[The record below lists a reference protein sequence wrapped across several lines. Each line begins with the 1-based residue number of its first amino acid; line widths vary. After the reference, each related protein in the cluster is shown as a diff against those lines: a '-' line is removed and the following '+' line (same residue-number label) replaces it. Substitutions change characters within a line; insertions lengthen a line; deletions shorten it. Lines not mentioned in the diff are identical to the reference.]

1 MLALHQ
7 GQSWSLVSY
16 PLNTIEDSCP
26 VSFGSMGTNA
36 LAGNRHPGNSLAGC
50 GAPAKVKRQDNLP
63 DLSCPSPSS
72 ETSMTT
78 MTLEPTTTTT
88 ETAPTTSD
96 STSSETPTTT
106 QPATTTSSFCTVI
119 YGDGSSCVQVPN
131 NTCGFGSQVIC
142 PLAKRGL
149 HAATA
154 TTYYATGSFI
164 RAVPTQT

>member
-78 MTLEPTTTTT
+78 MTMESTTT
-88 ETAPTTSD
+88 ETSQTSTD
-96 STSSETPTTT
+96 STSSGTSTTT
-106 QPATTTSSFCTVI
+106 ELTSTTSSFCTVV

-154 TTYYATGSFI
+154 TTYYATGSFV
-164 RAVPTQT
+164 RAVLTAT

>member
-1 MLALHQ
+1 MMIENSCFVPI
-7 GQSWSLVSY
+7 GS
-16 PLNTIEDSCP
+16 TITDE
-26 VSFGSMGTNA
+26 F
-36 LAGNRHPGNSLAGC
+36 AGNRHPGNALAGC
-50 GAPAKVKRQDNLP
+50 GAPGKVKRQDDLP

-78 MTLEPTTTTT
+78 MTLESTTT
-88 ETAPTTSD
+88 ETSQTSTD
-96 STSSETPTTT
+96 TTSSETSTTT
-106 QPATTTSSFCTVI
+106 EPAATTGSFCTVV

-164 RAVPTQT
+164 RAIPTQS